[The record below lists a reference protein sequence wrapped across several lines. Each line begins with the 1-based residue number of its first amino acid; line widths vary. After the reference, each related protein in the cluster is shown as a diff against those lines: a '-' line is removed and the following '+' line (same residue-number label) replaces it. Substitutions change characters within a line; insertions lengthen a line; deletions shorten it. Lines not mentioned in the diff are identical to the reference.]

1 MDYTIEFY
9 NRYLK
14 IKKYDSCDPYG
25 AHVTITPSEYPN
37 HNHVVSV
44 CVIEK
49 DKPEEASLH
58 TYSLE
63 IDDNGE
69 LVLIKDS

>member
-1 MDYTIEFY
+1 MDYTIEFH

-14 IKKYDSCDPYG
+14 IEKHGLYG
-25 AHVTITPSEYPN
+25 SHVTITPSEYPN
-37 HNHVVSV
+37 HNHVVFL

-49 DKPEEASLH
+49 GKPEEASLY

-69 LVLIKDS
+69 LSLIKHS